1 MVGDLERGGGGI
13 GLGVITLEDRICMIE
28 SRAPD
33 IMQLCS
39 ISHDP
44 IIWDRNADP
53 IEKEDTYSLTTS
65 LHHELLLLLSSP
77 TTVKLKPTI

>member
-1 MVGDLERGGGGI
+1 
-13 GLGVITLEDRICMIE
+13 MIE

-53 IEKEDTYSLTTS
+53 IEKENTYSLI
-65 LHHELLLLLSSP
+65 HHELLSLLSSP
-77 TTVKLKPTI
+77 TTVKLKLTTYVLVGNTFKVDRPQRSRVLPLTP

>member
-1 MVGDLERGGGGI
+1 
-13 GLGVITLEDRICMIE
+13 MIE

-53 IEKEDTYSLTTS
+53 IEKENTYSLTTS

-77 TTVKLKPTI
+77 TTVKLKLTTYVLVGNTFKVDRPQRSRVLPLTP